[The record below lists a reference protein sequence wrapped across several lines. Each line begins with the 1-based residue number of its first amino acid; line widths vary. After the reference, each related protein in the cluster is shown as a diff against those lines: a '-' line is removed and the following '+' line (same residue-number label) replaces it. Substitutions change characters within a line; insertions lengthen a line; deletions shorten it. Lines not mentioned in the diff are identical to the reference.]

1 MKSSKGFTLMEVLV
15 ATAIAGLTITAGFR
29 LVAMSIRLLN
39 EAKSERELTE
49 AAERILL
56 DFNVDEDKASSGTE
70 DAEEGKT
77 PYSWEASEMSIPVE
91 GFELKL
97 RKVKVSNKDTGQS
110 MHIYIAE

>member
-1 MKSSKGFTLMEVLV
+1 MKRHKGFTLMEVLV
-15 ATAIAGLTITAGFR
+15 AAAIAGLTITAGFR

-39 EAKSERELTE
+39 EAESERELTE

-56 DFNVDEDKASSGTE
+56 DFKNDKDNPSSGTE
-70 DAEEGKT
+70 KAEEGKT

-97 RKVKVSNKDTGQS
+97 RKVRVSNKDSGHS
-110 MHIYIAE
+110 MYIYIAE